1 MGRMF
6 TPRERKNVRTIL
18 LAQASTRDSR
28 CMPNLY
34 FCESE
39 NQSRGMLRAVL
50 SWEDCNRVVNYGSAI
65 HLGDEFPCG
74 TINGSCRST
83 VAILY
88 VRPEE
93 ASEKW
98 GAGFYRIDTD
108 VMEIDEALQMV
119 TGSLPIAHRPDE
131 TVAQD

>member
-1 MGRMF
+1 
-6 TPRERKNVRTIL
+6 
-18 LAQASTRDSR
+18 
-28 CMPNLY
+28 MPNLY

-65 HLGDEFPCG
+65 HLGDEFPSG
-74 TINGSCRST
+74 SINGSCRST

-93 ASEKW
+93 AREKW

-108 VMEIDEALQMV
+108 VMEIDESLQMV
-119 TGSLPIAHRPDE
+119 TASPLTAYRPDE
-131 TVAQD
+131 TLAQD

>member
-1 MGRMF
+1 
-6 TPRERKNVRTIL
+6 
-18 LAQASTRDSR
+18 
-28 CMPNLY
+28 MPNLY

-65 HLGDEFPCG
+65 HLGDEFPRG
-74 TINGSCRST
+74 SINGSCRST

-88 VRPEE
+88 VRSEE